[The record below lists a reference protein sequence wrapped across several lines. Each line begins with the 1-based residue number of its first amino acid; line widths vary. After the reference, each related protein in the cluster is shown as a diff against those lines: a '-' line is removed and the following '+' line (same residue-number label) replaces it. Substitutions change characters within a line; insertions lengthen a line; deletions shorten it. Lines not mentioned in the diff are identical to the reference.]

1 MTSLPLNE
9 FLSKEVRP
17 PLVALPTLWDCS
29 LRESEA
35 ELRAE
40 VLLVE
45 DELPICLAT
54 LLPVLL
60 VEEDAPL
67 TEEEDLL
74 EDELLVEEPVVR
86 LLSWEPTLSVPR
98 EEDLVDEEA
107 PLTDEDDL
115 LEDELLVEEPVVRL
129 LS

>member
-1 MTSLPLNE
+1 M
-9 FLSKEVRP
+9 
-17 PLVALPTLWDCS
+17 ALPTLWDCS

-67 TEEEDLL
+67 TDEDDLV

>member
-1 MTSLPLNE
+1 MPLNE

-67 TEEEDLL
+67 TEE
-74 EDELLVEEPVVR
+74 
-86 LLSWEPTLSVPR
+86 
-98 EEDLVDEEA
+98 
-107 PLTDEDDL
+107 DDL